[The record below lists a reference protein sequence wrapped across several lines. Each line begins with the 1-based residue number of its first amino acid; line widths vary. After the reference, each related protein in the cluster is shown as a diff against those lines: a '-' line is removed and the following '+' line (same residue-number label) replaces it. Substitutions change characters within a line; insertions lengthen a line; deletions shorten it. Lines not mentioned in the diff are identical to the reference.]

1 MPVMLPPEIDEGI
14 HCSEGERRFFSY
26 LKESSF
32 KGYVLHSLTFD
43 SRGQREIDY
52 VLISRRGVLCLEVKG
67 GFISRESREWIYTD
81 HLGGRHSGGDGPYK
95 QAKDNMHALREKYRR
110 SFTVH
115 PLSDVQFAWGVIFPD
130 QPFTFKGADITEELT
145 FDKRKGLDELDSF
158 IETCYEHAARDCVER
173 NGVAGTQLE
182 NSIDADSVLKFLAG
196 DFGYL
201 ASLKDRLE
209 DAEQGLNRATAE
221 QLKVLR
227 RLADN
232 RRLIISGVA
241 GSGKTLVAAEQARR
255 ISSEG
260 GSVLFLCFNKLLKMH
275 LEDTNPLKGVTYD
288 NADNFLYR
296 HVYPKGDFPVPA
308 DSRAANRFYR
318 QELPEAFINMGGI
331 PEELRYD
338 ALIVDEAQDI
348 LSECMLL
355 CFDLV
360 LRGSLSKGK
369 AAIFYDA
376 KQNIISHGGEA
387 ELESSIGMLRDDYG
401 FASFTLTD
409 NCRNTRRI
417 ADFVRKATGVD
428 TGEPFAVEGVS
439 VEARFYENPKEQRKL
454 LADTLRDLIKKGISP
469 DDIVVLS
476 HKGKRI
482 EDGCFH
488 DLSALNG
495 VCSYMMIDGFT
506 GLQGAK
512 GKVKLATIQS
522 FKGLEA
528 KAVIVA
534 DVSKL
539 GDDTGFRRSI
549 NYTSFS
555 RAKAHLVVLVHKDA
569 KKELARALR

>member
-52 VLISRRGVLCLEVKG
+52 VLITKRGILCLEVKG

-81 HLGGRHSGGDGPYK
+81 HLGARHSGGDGPYK
-95 QAKDNMHALREKYRR
+95 QAKENMHALREKYRR

-115 PLSDVQFAWGVIFPD
+115 PLADVQFAWGVIFPD

-182 NSIDADSVLKFLAG
+182 NAIDADSVLKFLAG

-227 RLADN
+227 RLEDN
-232 RRLIISGVA
+232 RRLVISGVA

-275 LEDTNPLKGVTYD
+275 LEATNPLKGVTYD
-288 NADNFLYR
+288 NVDNFLYR

-355 CFDLV
+355 CFDQV
-360 LRGSLSKGK
+360 LRGGLSKGR

-387 ELESSIGMLRDDYG
+387 ELERSIGLLRDDYG

-454 LADTLRDLIKKGISP
+454 LADTLRELIKKGIAQ

-506 GLQGAK
+506 GLEGAK

>member
-43 SRGQREIDY
+43 NRGQREIDY
-52 VLISRRGVLCLEVKG
+52 VLISKRGILCLEVKG

-81 HLGGRHSGGDGPYK
+81 HLGVRHSGGDGPYK
-95 QAKDNMHALREKYRR
+95 QAKENMHSLREKYRR

-115 PLSDVQFAWGVIFPD
+115 PLADVQFAWGVIFPD
-130 QPFTFKGADITEELT
+130 QPFTFKGADVTEELT
-145 FDKRKGLDELDSF
+145 FDKRKGIDELDSF
-158 IETCYEHAARDCVER
+158 IEACYDHAAKECIDR
-173 NGVAGTQLE
+173 NGVAGTRIE
-182 NSIDADSVLKFLAG
+182 GAIDSDSVLRFLAG

-201 ASLKDRLE
+201 PNLKDRLD
-209 DAEQGLNRATAE
+209 DAEHGLERATTE

-232 RRLIISGVA
+232 KRLLISGVA
-241 GSGKTLVAAEQARR
+241 GSGKTIIAAEQARR
-255 ISSEG
+255 LSSEG
-260 GSVLFLCFNKLLKMH
+260 CSVLFLCFNKLLKMH
-275 LEDTNPLKGVTYD
+275 LEATNPLSGVTYD
-288 NADNFLYR
+288 NVDNFLYR
-296 HVYPKGDFPVPA
+296 HVYPKGDFPVPQ
-308 DSRAANRFYR
+308 DSRAANCFYR
-318 QELPEAFINMGGI
+318 QQLPEAFINMGGI
-331 PEELRYD
+331 PEDLRYD

-348 LSECMLL
+348 LGECMIL
-355 CFDLV
+355 CFDQL
-360 LRGSLSKGK
+360 LRGGLSKGR
-369 AAIFYDA
+369 AAVFYDA
-376 KQNIISHGGEA
+376 RQNIISHGGEA
-387 ELESSIGMLRDDYG
+387 ELEKSMGMLRDDYG

-417 ADFVRKATGVD
+417 ADFVRRATGVD
-428 TGEPFAVEGVS
+428 TGEPFPVDGVG
-439 VEARFYENPKEQRKL
+439 VDVRFYENAAEQRRL
-454 LADTLRDLIKKGISP
+454 LADTLKELISKGIAQ
-469 DDIVVLS
+469 DDIAVLS
-476 HKGKRI
+476 HKGRRMQ
-482 EDGCFH
+482 DGCFH
-488 DLSALNG
+488 DLSALDG
-495 VCSYMMIDGFT
+495 VCGYMMVDGFT
-506 GLQGAK
+506 GLAGAK

-539 GDDTGFRRSI
+539 GDDTGFRKSI

-569 KKELARALR
+569 KKELARALK